1 MDKKKKIAIILGA
14 VWLVLIVGRLVLTPG
29 DSLDTGRQ
37 TLSMKA
43 APRGTAGQDTVSY
56 PPLKFSL
63 VRKDLFAELAFS
75 RADKREDAE
84 SKKMVAMP
92 APPLPLLPD
101 EPKLKKDDKSEE
113 AADSLKDITLLGVM
127 HKNDKKLT
135 FLKKGK
141 DVKAFGIGE
150 AVFNSAFFVEKIE
163 ADMIVLKNNS
173 GQKITLELW
182 FMCVLRFWRQAFFPA
197 RRTGR
202 SKRQRI

>member
-29 DSLDTGRQ
+29 DSPDAGRQ

-43 APRGTAGQDTVSY
+43 APRGTAGQGTVSY

-75 RADKREDAE
+75 RADKKEEAE
-84 SKKMVAMP
+84 FKRVVAIP
-92 APPLPLLPD
+92 APPLPILPD
-101 EPKLKKDDKSEE
+101 EPKLKKDEKSEE
-113 AADSLKDITLLGVM
+113 AVDLLKDITLLGVM
-127 HKNDKKLT
+127 HKNDRKLT

-150 AVFNSAFFVEKIE
+150 EAFNSGFFVEKIE
-163 ADMIVLKNNS
+163 ANMIVLENSS
-173 GQKITLELW
+173 GQKITLEI
-182 FMCVLRFWRQAFFPA
+182 V
-197 RRTGR
+197 
-202 SKRQRI
+202 KEVKK